1 MTKTNNMTE
10 EIKEMTEREQFLV
23 ESLIHLS
30 YFHHLEDDISGF
42 IDRVLY
48 LFREMP
54 VKSDKE
60 NKQAVKDKVHEM
72 YLDNEMVSRELLDF
86 IEDKLD

>member
-1 MTKTNNMTE
+1 MKA
-10 EIKEMTEREQFLV
+10 IKNMTEREQFLV
-23 ESLIHLS
+23 ESLVHIE
-30 YFHHLEDDISGF
+30 YFGHLEDDVSKF
-42 IDRVLY
+42 AERVLY
-48 LFREMP
+48 LAGEMP

>member
-1 MTKTNNMTE
+1 MKA
-10 EIKEMTEREQFLV
+10 IKNMTEREQFLV
-23 ESLIHLS
+23 ESLIHIS

-42 IDRVLY
+42 IDRILR
-48 LFREMP
+48 LAGEMP

-72 YLDNEMVSRELLDF
+72 YLDNEMVSHELLDF

>member
-1 MTKTNNMTE
+1 MKA
-10 EIKEMTEREQFLV
+10 IKNMTEREQFLV
-23 ESLIHLS
+23 ESLIHIS

-42 IDRVLY
+42 IDRILR
-48 LFREMP
+48 LAGEMP

-72 YLDNEMVSRELLDF
+72 YLGNEMVSRELLDF